1 VQELRELMELKRELT
16 QMYQQQQ
23 KALIVQTATEQQ

>member
-1 VQELRELMELKRELT
+1 MELRRELT

-23 KALIVQTATEQQ
+23 KALIAQTATEQQ

>member
-1 VQELRELMELKRELT
+1 LLELKQELT

-23 KALIVQTATEQQ
+23 KTQIAQTQPDQQ

>member
-1 VQELRELMELKRELT
+1 MELKQELT

-23 KALIVQTATEQQ
+23 SKAPMTQTSQQQQQ